1 MDSVIVSKSESI
13 AGGSSDIT
21 ITLTLNPPVTWDGD
35 VTATFDPIEQKFV
48 VVLKVSPEINPAP
61 VHPASAIANGHYP
74 AALRPF
80 ATVRLGSIS
89 PFDLTGRD

>member
-1 MDSVIVSKSESI
+1 MDSVNVEKSQNI
-13 AGGSSDIT
+13 ADGSSDIT

-48 VVLKVSPEINPAP
+48 VVLKVNPAINNP
-61 VHPASAIANGHYP
+61 PPAIPNGHYP

-80 ATVRLGSIS
+80 ATSSRGSIS